1 MVEIKGFNDL
11 AVIGRGGFSTVYRAH
26 QTAQARDVAVK
37 VLDVGSLDDA
47 QRTRFEREC
56 AAMGRLG
63 SHPSVMTVYES
74 GYTVDGKPYIAMEL
88 CEGGSLA
95 DRVAELGSLPL
106 EEALHSAIRIAGAV
120 ETAHRSGITHR
131 DIKPENMLVTSYGEV
146 VLSDFG
152 ISALDP
158 VRAGTATGSS
168 FTLMHV
174 APEVLEGK
182 PAEAPADIYSLGS
195 SLYRLVTGGAPYA
208 DDSTPLAIAV
218 SRIMNDPVPES
229 AEVPKSLNKALAK
242 AMAKSPSARY
252 SSALAFAEALRDVQK
267 ELGFS
272 QTEAI
277 VGSSPASSG
286 GTRSSASENSTT
298 TELAQTASAAPKA
311 STTGPRLPKVDV
323 PVVAKTPTWKKFA
336 STAAVLAVLLGGG
349 AFAFTQLSGGD
360 SGDENAESAAT
371 SAAGDSSTSSLVDP
385 SSTLVAQTFP
395 PVASPPT
402 AAPTT
407 VPPPPSATTAAPSAP
422 PPSVTAASS
431 TTFPFLVP
439 DLSLF
444 IPPSSFISIA
454 PGVLDAFT
462 CLSFSV
468 CAQKLFDAWKANS
481 KATAAYYATP
491 AAVDSLFA
499 FSFAPVS
506 VGWNSTVTKQGSD
519 YVYAA
524 TSTRIA
530 LPKKV
535 TFFFVAGQ
543 TGFKVQTVV
552 VS

>member
-1 MVEIKGFNDL
+1 MVEIRGFNDL

-26 QTAQARDVAVK
+26 QTAQSRDVALK
-37 VLDVGSLDDA
+37 VLDVGSLDDS

-63 SHPSVMTVYES
+63 SHPSVMTIYES
-74 GYTVDGKPYIAMEL
+74 GYTADGKPYIAMEL

-95 DRVAELGSLPL
+95 DRVTELGHLPM
-106 EEALHSAIRIAGAV
+106 EEALHSVVRIAGAV

-131 DIKPENMLVTSYGEV
+131 DIKAENMLVTPYGEV

-195 SLYRLVTGGAPYA
+195 SLYRLVTGVAPFV

-218 SRIMNDPVPES
+218 SKIMNDPVPER
-229 AEVPKSLNKALAK
+229 ADIPKSLSKILAK

-252 SSALAFAEALRDVQK
+252 QSALALAEALQDLQR

-272 QTEAI
+272 RTEAI
-277 VGSSPASSG
+277 VGSTQTSPR
-286 GTRSSASENSTT
+286 GTSPSASENSST
-298 TELAQTASAAPKA
+298 TEMAPTSSIAPKA
-311 STTGPRLPKVDV
+311 STTGPRLPKVEL
-323 PVVAKTPTWKKFA
+323 PVVAQTKTWKKVVGA
-336 STAAVLAVLLGGG
+336 TAVLAVLLGGG
-349 AFAFTQLSGGD
+349 AFAFTQLGGEED
-360 SGDENAESAAT
+360 TESVDT
-371 SAAGDSSTSSLVDP
+371 SAAVDSTTSTLVDP
-385 SSTLVAQTFP
+385 SSTLAVQTFP

-407 VPPPPSATTAAPSAP
+407 VPPPPAATTVAPAAP
-422 PPSVTAASS
+422 PPSVTSASS
-431 TTFPFLVP
+431 STFPFLIP
-439 DLSLF
+439 DLSIV
-444 IPPSSFISIA
+444 IPPSSFITIA
-454 PGVLDAFT
+454 PGVIDAFS
-462 CLSFSV
+462 CSSFAV
-468 CAQKLFDAWKANS
+468 CAQKFFDAWKANS
-481 KATAAYYATP
+481 KVTASLYATT
-491 AAVDSLFA
+491 AAVDTLFA
-499 FSFAPVS
+499 TTYASVS
-506 VGWNSTVTKQGSD
+506 SGWNPTVSKQGSN

-530 LPKKV
+530 FPKKV

-543 TGFKVQTVV
+543 TGFKVQTVN

>member
-1 MVEIKGFNDL
+1 MVEIKGFSDL
-11 AVIGRGGFSTVYRAH
+11 TTIGRGGFSTVYRAH

-37 VLDVGSLDDA
+37 VLDVGALDDA

-63 SHPSVMTVYES
+63 SHPNVMTIYES
-74 GYTVDGKPYIAMEL
+74 GYTTDGKPYIAMEL

-95 DRVAELGSLPL
+95 DRVVELGRLPL
-106 EEALHSAIRIAGAV
+106 DEALHSVVRIAGAV

-182 PAEAPADIYSLGS
+182 SAEASSDVYSLGS
-195 SLYRLVTGGAPYA
+195 SLFRLVTGVAPHA
-208 DDSTPLAIAV
+208 DESTPLAIAV
-218 SRIMNDPVPES
+218 SRIMNDPVPDR
-229 AEVPKSLNKALAK
+229 AELPKALNKVLAK

-252 SSALAFAEALRDVQK
+252 SSCLALVEALRDVQK

-277 VGSSPASSG
+277 VGSSG
-286 GTRSSASENSTT
+286 SAPGSTHPLTSNNATT
-298 TELAQTASAAPKA
+298 TELGQTTSSGPKA
-311 STTGPRLPKVDV
+311 STTGPRLPKVEA
-323 PVVAKTPTWKKFA
+323 PVIERTPAWKKVV
-336 STAAVLAVLLGGG
+336 SGAAVLALLVGGG
-349 AFAFTQLSGGD
+349 AFAFTQLGGD
-360 SGDENAESAAT
+360 ETSESSDSSSPAE
-371 SAAGDSSTSSLVDP
+371 SSTSTSMDLTT
-385 SSTLVAQTFP
+385 TLVAQTFP

-402 AAPTT
+402 AAPTS
-407 VPPPPSATTAAPSAP
+407 VPPPPSATTAAPAAP

-431 TTFPFLVP
+431 TTFPFLIP
-439 DLSLF
+439 DLSL
-444 IPPSSFISIA
+444 IAPPSSFISIA
-454 PGVLDAFT
+454 PGVLDAFSCNT
-462 CLSFSV
+462 FAV

-481 KATAAYYATP
+481 KASATLYATS

-506 VGWNSTVTKQGSD
+506 VGWNPTVTKQGSD

-543 TGFKVQTVV
+543 TGFKVQNVI

>member
-1 MVEIKGFNDL
+1 MVEIKGFSDL
-11 AVIGRGGFSTVYRAH
+11 TVIGRGGFSTVYRAH

-37 VLDVGSLDDA
+37 VLDVGALDES
-47 QRTRFEREC
+47 QRVRFEREC

-74 GYTVDGKPYIAMEL
+74 GYAADGKPYIAMEL

-95 DRVAELGSLPL
+95 DRVAELGRLPL
-106 EEALHSAIRIAGAV
+106 DEALHSIVRIAGAV

-182 PAEAPADIYSLGS
+182 PAEAPADVYSLGS
-195 SLYRLVTGGAPYA
+195 SLFRLVTGVAPYA

-218 SRIMNDPVPES
+218 SRIMNDPVPER
-229 AEVPKSLNKALAK
+229 AEVPKSLNKILAK

-252 SSALAFAEALRDVQK
+252 SSALAFAEALRELQK

-277 VGSSPASSG
+277 VGSSVSPANS
-286 GTRSSASENSTT
+286 TRQLTSDNATT
-298 TELAQTASAAPKA
+298 TELAQSTSTVPKA
-311 STTGPRLPKVDV
+311 STTGPRLPTVEA
-323 PVVAKTPTWKKFA
+323 PVVERTPAWKKVLGG
-336 STAAVLAVLLGGG
+336 AAVLALLVGGG
-349 AFAFTQLSGGD
+349 AFAFTQLGGD
-360 SGDENAESAAT
+360 ESVESGDSSAPA
-371 SAAGDSSTSSLVDP
+371 DSSTSTTIDL

-407 VPPPPSATTAAPSAP
+407 VPPPPSATTAAPAAP

-431 TTFPFLVP
+431 TTFPFLIP
-439 DLSLF
+439 DLSLVA
-444 IPPSSFISIA
+444 PPSSFITIA
-454 PGVLDAFT
+454 PGVFDAFS
-462 CLSFSV
+462 CSSFAV

-481 KATAAYYATP
+481 KASASLYATT

-506 VGWNSTVTKQGSD
+506 AGWNPTVTKQGSD

-543 TGFKVQTVV
+543 SGFKVQTVI